1 MITKPKE
8 GRLRVD
14 DGDRYGLQTKNLKY
28 KGFFVFKIRLEKA
41 PERHSRSGLQITLFA
56 HILFLLKR

>member
-1 MITKPKE
+1 MIIKTKE

-28 KGFFVFKIRLEKA
+28 LGFFVFRLEKA
-41 PERHSRSGLQITLFA
+41 PERHSRSGLKITLFA